1 MHDFMPELT
10 CVGCGPG
17 DPELLTVKAVN
28 AIKNADV
35 IMCPTSKE
43 GKPSIALSV
52 VSSLIDQDKKPE
64 IVHLVFPMT
73 KDSDTLK
80 NTWEKNSQII
90 AESSLTGKKVVY
102 LTVGDPYLYSTW
114 IYLHRELSKKYP
126 EIKITVIPGIVS
138 MFTFASKVGISL
150 AEGAEK
156 MAVIPSCYDLSKVKE
171 IAKVVDTALDND
183 GQNGEMDRLDGTVTI
198 TEADDSNNI
207 DTTVSIVSPA
217 FTFTTLGSTG
227 TVVTQS
233 GLFDSDVGGSDN
245 MFSIRDI
252 PPVGTG
258 LAVTNADT
266 LSITWTITLQ

>member
-1 MHDFMPELT
+1 MPELT

-80 NTWEKNSQII
+80 NTWKKNSQII
-90 AESSLTGKKVVY
+90 ADSTLSNKKVVY

-114 IYLHRELSKKYP
+114 IYLHREISIKHP
-126 EIKITVIPGIVS
+126 EIKINVIPGIVS

-156 MAVIPSCYDLSKVKE
+156 MAVIPSCYDLTKVKE
-171 IAKVVDTALDND
+171 IAKNCDTMIFLKD
-183 GQNGEMDRLDGTVTI
+183 GRYFDQVISLIR
-198 TEADDSNNI
+198 EAGFSDDSI
-207 DTTVSIVSPA
+207 FAIGQDLDTDHEIVRKL
-217 FTFTTLGSTG
+217 TLGE
-227 TVVTQS
+227 VTQDTLTS
-233 GLFDSDVGGSDN
+233 KY
-245 MFSIRDI
+245 FSIMVVKR
-252 PPVGTG
+252 V
-258 LAVTNADT
+258 
-266 LSITWTITLQ
+266 

>member
-1 MHDFMPELT
+1 MPELI

-52 VSSLIDQDKKPE
+52 VSSLIDQNKKPE

-90 AESSLTGKKVVY
+90 AESTLSNKKVVY

-114 IYLHRELSKKYP
+114 IYLHREISIKHP
-126 EIKITVIPGIVS
+126 EIKINVIPGIVS
-138 MFTFASKVGISL
+138 MFTFAAKVGISL

-156 MAVIPSCYDLSKVKE
+156 MAVIPSCYDLSQVKE
-171 IAKVVDTALDND
+171 IAKNCDTLIFLKD
-183 GQNGEMDRLDGTVTI
+183 GRYFDQVISLIR
-198 TEADDSNNI
+198 EAGFSDDSI
-207 DTTVSIVSPA
+207 FAIGQDLDTDHEIVRKL
-217 FTFTTLGSTG
+217 TLGE
-227 TVVTQS
+227 VTQDTLTS
-233 GLFDSDVGGSDN
+233 KY
-245 MFSIRDI
+245 FSIMVIKR
-252 PPVGTG
+252 V
-258 LAVTNADT
+258 
-266 LSITWTITLQ
+266 

>member
-52 VSSLIDQDKKPE
+52 VSSLIDKDKKPE
-64 IVHLVFPMT
+64 IVNLVFPMT
-73 KDSDTLK
+73 KDKDILE
-80 NTWEKNSQII
+80 NTWQKNSQII
-90 AESSLTGKKVVY
+90 AESVFSGKKVVY

-114 IYLHRELSKKYP
+114 IYLHRELSVTHP
-126 EIKITVIPGIVS
+126 NINITVIPGIVS
-138 MFTFASKVGISL
+138 MFTFASKIGISL

-171 IAKVVDTALDND
+171 IAKNCDTMVFLKDGRYFDQVINLLREAGFSKDSIFAIGQDLDTD
-183 GQNGEMDRLDGTVTI
+183 KEIIKKLTLGQVTEDTI
-198 TEADDSNNI
+198 TSKY
-207 DTTVSIVSPA
+207 
-217 FTFTTLGSTG
+217 
-227 TVVTQS
+227 
-233 GLFDSDVGGSDN
+233 
-245 MFSIRDI
+245 FSIMVVKR
-252 PPVGTG
+252 V
-258 LAVTNADT
+258 
-266 LSITWTITLQ
+266 

>member
-52 VSSLIDQDKKPE
+52 VSSLIDKEKNPE
-64 IVHLVFPMT
+64 IVNLVFPMT
-73 KDSDTLK
+73 KDKDTLE
-80 NTWEKNSQII
+80 NTWQKNSEII
-90 AESSLTGKKVVY
+90 AEQSLSGKKIVY

-114 IYLHRELSKKYP
+114 IYLHRELSLKHP
-126 EIKITVIPGIVS
+126 EINIRVIPGIVS

-156 MAVIPSCYDLSKVKE
+156 MAVIPSCYDLTSVKE
-171 IAKVVDTALDND
+171 IAKNCDTMIFLKDGRYFDQVINLLKEAGYSDNSIFAIGQDLDTD
-183 GQNGEMDRLDGTVTI
+183 HE
-198 TEADDSNNI
+198 
-207 DTTVSIVSPA
+207 IVRKL
-217 FTFTTLGSTG
+217 TLGE
-227 TVVTQS
+227 VTQDTLTS
-233 GLFDSDVGGSDN
+233 KY
-245 MFSIRDI
+245 FSIMVVKR
-252 PPVGTG
+252 V
-258 LAVTNADT
+258 
-266 LSITWTITLQ
+266 